1 MDLFFIVANI
11 LTLVFILLFAVI
23 VSIKKPITVKKI
35 LCPVHKEEYRVGFF
49 VNIFRDPKR
58 KTGLDAE
65 TCSHFSGGEGVITC
79 DKDCLHIKEAQ
90 ELYDREAKKHLE
102 SLSRV

>member
-1 MDLFFIVANI
+1 MGLFSVVANI

-23 VSIKKPITVKKI
+23 VSRKKPIIVKEI
-35 LCPVHKEEYRVGFF
+35 LCPVHGEKYRVGFF
-49 VNIFRDPKR
+49 LNIFRDPKR

-65 TCSHFSGGEGVITC
+65 TCSYFSGGKGVITC

-90 ELYDREAKKHLE
+90 DLYEKETKEHLA
-102 SLSRV
+102 SLS